1 MKKQIMALVASAL
14 VVTSLAGCGS
24 GGDTGSKSGT
34 DAGGKAGASASPS
47 KENVELTWWIDTRE
61 DVQKA
66 YEEIK
71 ADFEKANPNV
81 KINMVKTPDDKIN
94 ERISIAANTAALPDV
109 QQGSI
114 FWPLSYARKNL
125 LVPLDEMVDKADF
138 EEKTLKNVSVDN
150 KLYIYPNST
159 VSIGLLINKDL
170 FKDKNAL
177 DLLPKSGETWSTE
190 QFMKAA
196 KAVTDPAKQV
206 YGYGLYAADTG
217 GDQAHHAWMWGYGA
231 KTWSEDSTKAV
242 INSAQGAEGMQFLVK
257 MVDEG
262 VVPPGAAGLKAS
274 SVLNDMFLQGKL
286 GMAFGNIANVAAFN
300 KAFTEGTAKKF
311 DIDLLP
317 FPSKDGKSSNTVLFG
332 YGTWVWN
339 TKNETK
345 MKWAKEFT
353 KFINS
358 KDNMA
363 KMAQASSVIATR
375 KSLAKN
381 YADGTLQSKT
391 IQLFKYAG
399 DIGLAVPGYP
409 ETRNAFFPE
418 LQAALT
424 KKKTPQQALDDWTK
438 KANEIIANSSK

>member
-1 MKKQIMALVASAL
+1 MKKQIITTVASAL
-14 VVTSLAGCGS
+14 LFTSIVGCS
-24 GGDTGSKSGT
+24 SGSKSGT
-34 DAGGKAGASASPS
+34 SPSPDTGKNAGASSSPS
-47 KENVELTWWIDTRE
+47 KENVELTWWVDTRE
-61 DVQKA
+61 DVQKT

-94 ERISIAANTAALPDV
+94 ERISIAANTAALPDI

-125 LVPLDEMVDKADF
+125 LVSLDDIVDKADF

-150 KLYIYPNST
+150 KQYIYPNSI
-159 VSIGLLINKDL
+159 VSVGVLINKDI
-170 FKDKNAL
+170 FKEKNAL
-177 DLLPKSGETWSTE
+177 DLLPKNMEPWTTE

-196 KAVTDPAKQV
+196 KAVTDPAKQI

-217 GDQAHHAWMWGYGA
+217 GDQGHHAMLWGYGA
-231 KTWSEDSTKAV
+231 KTWSEDNSKAV
-242 INSAQGAEGMQFLVK
+242 INSPQGAEGLDFLVK

-274 SVLNDMFLQGKL
+274 AVMNDMFTQGKL
-286 GMAFGNIANVAAFN
+286 GMAFGNIGNVAALN

-311 DIDLLP
+311 DIDLVP

-345 MKWAKEFT
+345 MKWSKEFV
-353 KFINS
+353 KFMNS
-358 KDNMA
+358 KENME

-381 YADGTLQSKT
+381 YTEGTLQAKT
-391 IQLFKYAG
+391 IQLFQYAG

-418 LQAALT
+418 IQAALT
-424 KKKTPQQALDDWTK
+424 KKKTSQQALDDWAK
-438 KANEIIANSSK
+438 KANEIIASSSK